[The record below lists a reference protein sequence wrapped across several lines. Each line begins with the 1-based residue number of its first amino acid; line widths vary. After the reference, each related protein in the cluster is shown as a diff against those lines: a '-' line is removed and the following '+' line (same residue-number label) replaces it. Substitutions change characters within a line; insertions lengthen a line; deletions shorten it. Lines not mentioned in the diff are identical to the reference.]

1 MFFEF
6 TSSTLLAEISEILI
20 RIYLRSLRDRI
31 LILELDSSIVENLPS
46 GAVRIMVLWKK
57 GRRIRH
63 RIYQIGLKGLIETIN

>member
-1 MFFEF
+1 MFFDF

-20 RIYLRSLRDRI
+20 RICLRSLRDRI

-46 GAVRIMVLWKK
+46 GAVKIMVLRKK
-57 GRRIRH
+57 DRRIRH